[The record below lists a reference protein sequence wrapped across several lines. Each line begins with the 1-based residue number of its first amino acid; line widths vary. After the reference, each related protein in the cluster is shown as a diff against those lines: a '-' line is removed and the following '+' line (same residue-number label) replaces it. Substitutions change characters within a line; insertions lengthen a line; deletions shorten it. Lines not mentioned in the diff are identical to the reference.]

1 VALLACGAAVA
12 FLPLESWAVAAWA
25 AVSRALAGFFAPFDT
40 LWNSCK
46 DMVGGSA
53 LAAEHAG
60 GAIHQHGDGDGALQ
74 VLRSAG
80 AGMLAGVLHTLT
92 GPDHLAALAPLT
104 IGRSRAQST
113 LLGGLW
119 GCGHNTG
126 QILFGMVFLVLR
138 DRLSM
143 NMELISQ
150 WGQGV
155 VGVTLVL
162 IGMLGFKEAMELD
175 DAAAESAREEAEAE
189 YGRNFNLGTYFTG
202 LIHGLQPDA
211 LLVLL
216 PALALPSG
224 PAAAYLGT
232 FLVGTVLAMASY
244 TCFLGV
250 SSDALAKL
258 RGGANTIKRVSGAAA
273 LVAIFIGFSLLL
285 SATLGIDLF
294 NLG

>member
-1 VALLACGAAVA
+1 
-12 FLPLESWAVAAWA
+12 
-25 AVSRALAGFFAPFDT
+25 
-40 LWNSCK
+40 
-46 DMVGGSA
+46 
-53 LAAEHAG
+53 
-60 GAIHQHGDGDGALQ
+60 
-74 VLRSAG
+74 
-80 AGMLAGVLHTLT
+80 MLAGVLHTLT

-175 DAAAESAREEAEAE
+175 DAAAESAREVR
-189 YGRNFNLGTYFTG
+189 G
-202 LIHGLQPDA
+202 
-211 LLVLL
+211 
-216 PALALPSG
+216 LPSTDQLFLHLQS
-224 PAAAYLGT
+224 PAA
-232 FLVGTVLAMASY
+232 
-244 TCFLGV
+244 
-250 SSDALAKL
+250 
-258 RGGANTIKRVSGAAA
+258 SG
-273 LVAIFIGFSLLL
+273 
-285 SATLGIDLF
+285 
-294 NLG
+294 

>member
-1 VALLACGAAVA
+1 MTQ
-12 FLPLESWAVAAWA
+12 W
-25 AVSRALAGFFAPFDT
+25 
-40 LWNSCK
+40 
-46 DMVGGSA
+46 
-53 LAAEHAG
+53 
-60 GAIHQHGDGDGALQ
+60 Q

-138 DRLSM
+138 DRLSL

-175 DAAAESAREEAEAE
+175 DAAAESAREV
-189 YGRNFNLGTYFTG
+189 R
-202 LIHGLQPDA
+202 P
-211 LLVLL
+211 V
-216 PALALPSG
+216 
-224 PAAAYLGT
+224 AYLSRKSGISLRLRMSAT
-232 FLVGTVLAMASY
+232 
-244 TCFLGV
+244 V
-250 SSDALAKL
+250 SSP
-258 RGGANTIKRVSGAAA
+258 R
-273 LVAIFIGFSLLL
+273 LL
-285 SATLGIDLF
+285 SRL
-294 NLG
+294 

>member
-1 VALLACGAAVA
+1 MTQ
-12 FLPLESWAVAAWA
+12 W
-25 AVSRALAGFFAPFDT
+25 
-40 LWNSCK
+40 
-46 DMVGGSA
+46 
-53 LAAEHAG
+53 
-60 GAIHQHGDGDGALQ
+60 Q

-138 DRLSM
+138 DRLSL

-175 DAAAESAREEAEAE
+175 DAAWPRVDATKRAERADSSASA
-189 YGRNFNLGTYFTG
+189 
-202 LIHGLQPDA
+202 
-211 LLVLL
+211 
-216 PALALPSG
+216 
-224 PAAAYLGT
+224 
-232 FLVGTVLAMASY
+232 
-244 TCFLGV
+244 V
-250 SSDALAKL
+250 SSS
-258 RGGANTIKRVSGAAA
+258 SGAA
-273 LVAIFIGFSLLL
+273 VR
-285 SATLGIDLF
+285 LGEIARR
-294 NLG
+294 